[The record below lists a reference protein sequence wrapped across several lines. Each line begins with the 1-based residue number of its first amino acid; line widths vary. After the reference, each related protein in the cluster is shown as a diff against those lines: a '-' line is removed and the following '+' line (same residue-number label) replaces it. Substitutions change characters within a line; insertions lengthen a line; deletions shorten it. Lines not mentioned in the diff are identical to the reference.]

1 MSVKFHQRRTQ
12 CTTQDF
18 LLGGGPAAD
27 IFDNKLFLGLA
38 SENRLLANNVDLC
51 KYSLIFS
58 ELFINLIGI
67 V

>member
-1 MSVKFHQRRTQ
+1 MRKLNGLI
-12 CTTQDF
+12 F
-18 LLGGGPAAD
+18 LDPQ
-27 IFDNKLFLGLA
+27 FLGLFLT

-51 KYSLIFS
+51 KYSFIFS